1 MVYTVLSLSLI
12 DAKPSPTGA
21 QFWTWLI
28 ALCLELA
35 RLITFLVI
43 YGNPNLMNGWVALE
57 VLTNAGRVVFLIGL
71 VGFYVLFTQVVT
83 RRGSDA
89 HAEETTSLLSGSN
102 GTAHRVAN
110 GNGYGALER
119 SRQDANDEDQPGWAR
134 PTKIPSRGW
143 WEYIRGYTV
152 FFPYLWPSK
161 DRQLQMVVVV
171 CFILVLVQRG
181 VNVLVPYQLGV
192 ITNILSG
199 ESGPMRLPWKEILF
213 YVFYRLLQGS
223 NSLIGA
229 ARATLWIPVQQ
240 YSYRELSVASFEH
253 VHSLSLDFHLGKKTG
268 EVLSALGKGNAINN
282 FLDQVTFNVIPM
294 IVDLGVAIA
303 YFLIAFDAYYAL
315 VVLVM
320 TFWYIYL
327 TIRLAKWRADAR
339 RKMVNADRY
348 QDAVK

>member
-12 DAKPSPTGA
+12 DAKPSPTTA
-21 QFWTWLI
+21 QFWTWAI
-28 ALCLELA
+28 ALTLELA
-35 RLITFLVI
+35 RLITYLVL
-43 YGNPNLMNGWVALE
+43 YGNPNYMDGWVALE

-71 VGFYVLFTQVVT
+71 VGFYILFTQVVKS
-83 RRGSDA
+83 RDSYSSS
-89 HAEETTSLLSGSN
+89 EETTSLLGSSN
-102 GTAHRVAN
+102 GSALRSAN
-110 GNGYGALER
+110 GNGYGALAR
-119 SRQDANDEDQPGWAR
+119 SQQEQNDENQPGWAR

-143 WEYIRGYTV
+143 WEYIRGYSV

-161 DRQLQMVVVV
+161 DRQLQIVVVV
-171 CFILVLVQRG
+171 CFALVLVQRG

-199 ESGPMRLPWKEILF
+199 ESGPIRLPWKEIGL
-213 YVFYRLLQGS
+213 YVLYRLLQGS

-240 YSYRELSVASFEH
+240 YSYRELSIASFEH

-294 IVDLGVAIA
+294 IVDLAVAVG